1 MLYAVF
7 ILIGVFVGLFMKN
20 ITVQL
25 ISCRVKDKDFI
36 KKTTTKYTVLVW
48 ILLFSSLWM
57 TAALVG
63 GLSIESVRFALV
75 GTICFSLSAVDLN
88 IRKIPNELLLSLL
101 IIQIISLIIG
111 WDINDLLTSV
121 GGMIAGL
128 ILFMLPSY
136 IGKAAGLG
144 DVKFAATTGFILG
157 FHGLIAAVL
166 IMALII
172 IVYTAYLIVTK
183 KGGLKTKLALGP
195 YMTTGIIAVMII
207 NILSNTS
214 YLDLTKLMLQ

>member
-1 MLYAVF
+1 MLYAAF
-7 ILIGVFVGLFMKN
+7 ILFGVFVGLFMKK
-20 ITVQL
+20 IAVLL
-25 ISCRVKDKDFI
+25 IRSRIKDKDFI
-36 KKTTTKYTVLVW
+36 EKIPKKYTVLVW

-57 TAALVG
+57 TAVLVG
-63 GLSIESVRFALV
+63 GLSIDSIRFALV
-75 GTICFSLSAVDLN
+75 GTICFTLSAVDLN

-101 IIQIISLIIG
+101 IIQIISLIIK

-136 IGKAAGLG
+136 IGKVAGLG
-144 DVKFAATTGFILG
+144 DVKFAAITGFILG
-157 FHGLIAAVL
+157 FHGLIVAVL

-172 IVYTAYLIVTK
+172 IAYTAYLIVTK
-183 KGGLKTKLALGP
+183 RGGLKTKLALGP
-195 YMTTGIIAVMII
+195 YMTIGIIAVMVI
-207 NILSNTS
+207 NILSKTS

>member
-1 MLYAVF
+1 MLYAAS
-7 ILIGVFVGLFMKN
+7 ILLGSLAGLFMKK
-20 ITVQL
+20 ITALL
-25 ISCRVKDKDFI
+25 IRSRVKGKEDI
-36 KKTTTKYTVLVW
+36 EKTPRKYTVLVW

-57 TAALVG
+57 TAVLVG

-75 GTICFSLSAVDLN
+75 GTICFTLSAVDLK

-111 WDINDLLTSV
+111 WDLNDLLTSV

-128 ILFMLPSY
+128 ILFILPSY

-144 DVKFAATTGFILG
+144 DVKFAAATGFILG
-157 FHGLIAAVL
+157 FHGLIVAVL

-172 IVYTAYLIVTK
+172 ILYTAYLIITK

-195 YMTTGIIAVMII
+195 YMTTGIIAVMVI